1 VAAQQEVAPEAP
13 EPTPIQPEV
22 AQPAAAAAAVIEAAK
37 PLEPVD
43 LSHRLKTAG
52 RVGVWTGAVLG
63 LFAFVAATAW
73 WSPNVTVTGEE
84 SLRPVLVAN
93 GTSVM
98 IGIALASLIF
108 GAMVASLARAAASW
122 TDPAMALSSSKSS
135 TAWIGAAVGLLL
147 GFGAGALLANGFGTP
162 IEGSDGLVQ
171 LPVLV
176 TLGVMLVGGA
186 VLGWITTIATQFFGV
201 PVAVDAED
209 SDEVAV
215 VKARLGN
222 AIGIPL
228 AGLVILLAL
237 VLPIAWALLRSN
249 HLSSGGAAIIAIIA
263 SSGILVFAS
272 LAGSKPNMKISRGEF
287 LVALA
292 GIAIVLIL
300 VFAVLNN
307 VGGDHSEAVAHQFVV

>member
-1 VAAQQEVAPEAP
+1 
-13 EPTPIQPEV
+13 
-22 AQPAAAAAAVIEAAK
+22 
-37 PLEPVD
+37 
-43 LSHRLKTAG
+43 
-52 RVGVWTGAVLG
+52 
-63 LFAFVAATAW
+63 
-73 WSPNVTVTGEE
+73 
-84 SLRPVLVAN
+84 
-93 GTSVM
+93 
-98 IGIALASLIF
+98 
-108 GAMVASLARAAASW
+108 
-122 TDPAMALSSSKSS
+122 
-135 TAWIGAAVGLLL
+135 
-147 GFGAGALLANGFGTP
+147 
-162 IEGSDGLVQ
+162 
-171 LPVLV
+171 
-176 TLGVMLVGGA
+176 
-186 VLGWITTIATQFFGV
+186 
-201 PVAVDAED
+201 VAVDAED